1 MVYSCIFTTV
11 KETKNNLKLE
21 IMTTYNNYT
30 KGLTL
35 TAAELKA
42 LDQALETR
50 IHNRLMGG
58 CNAETH
64 KILRGIKKR
73 LEEAKQ

>member
-1 MVYSCIFTTV
+1 
-11 KETKNNLKLE
+11 
-21 IMTTYNNYT
+21 MTNYT

-42 LDQALETR
+42 LGLCIEHKC
-50 IHNRLMGG
+50 HNTMMNG
-58 CNAETH
+58 CSTE
-64 KILRGIKKR
+64 KFQILKGIKKR